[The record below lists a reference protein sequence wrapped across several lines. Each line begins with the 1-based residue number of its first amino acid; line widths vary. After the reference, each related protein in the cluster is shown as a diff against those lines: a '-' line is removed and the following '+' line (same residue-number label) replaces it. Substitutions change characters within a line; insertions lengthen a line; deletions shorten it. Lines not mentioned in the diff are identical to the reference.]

1 MLKYQIVFFF
11 IALTTISAPKG
22 TAQVLTLRQAVQT
35 ALANYPTLKAK
46 ANYVRSSEAGVKEAS
61 REYLPD
67 LTVSAQQDYGTVNGQ
82 NGPLYSYTGLTVSSS
97 GPVLPSQSGA
107 AAFGALY
114 LVNVN
119 WNFFAFGRYKEK
131 VAVARR
137 ILEEDTSDLYQERFQ
152 EEVQVAGAYLNL
164 LAAQQLIHTEQSNL
178 DRAQAVQKVVL
189 ARVKGQLNPGVDS
202 SQANAEVSA
211 ARIALTNAIDFEQQR
226 ANELAQLMGVPAGE
240 FTLDTLFLSQVPS
253 TLVSPVT
260 INPQDH
266 PLLKFYQSRVAVSQ
280 EEAKYLKTY
289 NYPTFSLFGVTQG
302 RGSGFDADYSAQNPD
317 AYTHAYGQGVGIQR
331 INYLLGIGVTWN
343 LTNPL
348 RIHQQVTAQ
357 RFTSLGLGDEYDLIN
372 QRLAAQR
379 VLAETRITN
388 ALSNYREAPIQV
400 KAASDAYNQKSV
412 LYKNGLANI
421 VDLTQTLYVL
431 NRAENDR
438 DIAYNNVWQAL
449 LLKAAATGDW
459 DLFINA
465 F

>member
-1 MLKYQIVFFF
+1 MFKYTIVFLFV
-11 IALTTISAPKG
+11 LSTCSVYTG
-22 TAQVLTLRQAVQT
+22 TAQVLTLKQAVQT
-35 ALANYPTLKAK
+35 ALTNYPTLKAK
-46 ANYVRSSEAGVKEAS
+46 AHYVRSSEAEVREAG

-97 GPVLPSQSGA
+97 GPLFPDQTNA

-114 LVNVN
+114 LANIN

-152 EEVQVAGAYLNL
+152 EEIRVAGAYLNL
-164 LAAQQLIHTEQSNL
+164 LAAQQFIHTQESNL
-178 DRAQAVQKVVL
+178 RRAEAVQTVVL

-211 ARIALTNAIDFEQQR
+211 AKIVLTNAIDAEQQR

-240 FTLDTLFLSQVPS
+240 FTLDTLFLNQVPS
-253 TLVSPVT
+253 TMISAAAV
-260 INPQDH
+260 NPEDH
-266 PLLKFYQSRVAVSQ
+266 PLLKFYQSRIRVS
-280 EEAKYLKTY
+280 EEQAKYLRTY
-289 NYPTFSLFGVTQG
+289 NYPTFSVFGVTQG
-302 RGSGFDADYSAQNPD
+302 RGSGFDYNYSAQDPY
-317 AYTHAYGQGVGIQR
+317 AYTHSYGQGVGVQR

-348 RIHQQVTAQ
+348 RVHEQVAAQ

-412 LYKNGLANI
+412 QYKNGLATI
-421 VDLTQTLYVL
+421 IDLTQTLYVL
-431 NRAENDR
+431 NRAETDR
-438 DIAYNNVWQAL
+438 DIAFNNIWQAL

-459 DLFINA
+459 GLFINA

>member
-1 MLKYQIVFFF
+1 MLKLPIVFLFVVGATCSVF
-11 IALTTISAPKG
+11 PG
-22 TAQVLTLRQAVQT
+22 TAQVLTLKQAVQT

-46 ANYVRSSEAGVKEAS
+46 AHYVQSSRALVKEAG

-82 NGPLYSYTGLTVSSS
+82 NGPLYSFTGLTAASS
-97 GPVLPSQSGA
+97 GPVFPDQNNA

-114 LVNVN
+114 LANVN

-137 ILEEDTSDLYQERFQ
+137 VLEEDTSDLYQERFQ
-152 EEVQVAGAYLNL
+152 EEIEVAGAYLNL
-164 LAAQQLIHTEQSNL
+164 LAAQQLIHTQESNL
-178 DRAQAVQKVVL
+178 ERAQAVQRVVL

-211 ARIALTNAIDFEQQR
+211 ARIELTNAVDAEQQR

-240 FTLDTLFLSQVPS
+240 FVLDTLFLSQVPS
-253 TLVSPVT
+253 TMITPSTV
-260 INPQDH
+260 NPQDH
-266 PLLKFYQSRVAVSQ
+266 PLLKFYKSRIAVSD
-280 EEAKYLKTY
+280 EETKYLKTY
-289 NYPTFSLFGVTQG
+289 NYPTFSLFGLTQG
-302 RGSGFDADYSAQNPD
+302 RGSGFDYNYSAANPD
-317 AYTHAYGQGVGIQR
+317 AYTHSYGQGVGVQR
-331 INYLLGIGVTWN
+331 INYLVGIGVTWN

-348 RIHQQVTAQ
+348 RIHEQVAAQ
-357 RFTSLGLGDEYDLIN
+357 RFTSLGLGDEYELIN

-388 ALSNYREAPIQV
+388 ALSNYREAPVQV
-400 KAASDAYNQKSV
+400 KAAQDAFNQKNV
-412 LYKNGLANI
+412 LYNHGLANI
-421 VDLTQTLYVL
+421 LDLTQTQYVL
-431 NRAENDR
+431 NRAEIDR

-459 DLFINA
+459 DLFITA